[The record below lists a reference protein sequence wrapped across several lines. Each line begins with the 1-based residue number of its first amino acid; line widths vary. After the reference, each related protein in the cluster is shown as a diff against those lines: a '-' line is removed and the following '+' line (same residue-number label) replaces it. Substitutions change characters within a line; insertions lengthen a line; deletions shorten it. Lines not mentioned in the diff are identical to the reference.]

1 MEQFVLVLGHENN
14 ILPGKLW
21 TEYLVDVKEDKMVC
35 TQKKDPTNVVEILY
49 SSFQEAEF
57 GIGSGNLWLQCV
69 IDGKQLNF
77 CSPKKTWKS
86 DVAKLLIEKINAVT
100 EIKDMKEYKSYTG
113 PFSFFAMF
121 K

>member
-1 MEQFVLVLGHENN
+1 MKEFVLVLGNENE

-21 TEYLVDVKEDKMVC
+21 TEYSVDVQEDKMVC
-35 TQKKDPTNVVEILY
+35 VQKKNPASVIEISY
-49 SSFQEAEF
+49 SSFNSAEF

-69 IDGKQLNF
+69 IDGKRLNF
-77 CSPKKTWKS
+77 CSPKKSWKS
-86 DVAKLLIEKINAVT
+86 DAAKLLIEKINEVT
-100 EIKDMKEYKSYTG
+100 EIKDMKEYKAYTG